1 MATTSNIVNTLG
13 AGSGIDI
20 KALAENLVEA
30 ERAPRKE
37 RIDGKIKLTEAR
49 ISGYAAV
56 KYSLSQLKG
65 AFEKLNDASDF
76 ASIKAA
82 VSQPGAL
89 SVSAGTTAGTGSY
102 SVNIKSLA
110 TEQRSASQTFEA
122 RNTPLNGGQAFTL
135 QLTVGNGTPKDIT
148 VSNATPAGVVSAING
163 AKTGVTAQ
171 LLNTGSG
178 FQIVL
183 SGQTGSPNSFAIT
196 AAAGTVASTAQ
207 VETRSASSLE
217 ISAAT
222 GTTSVM
228 ASYEDTDPDT
238 GEPVT
243 ISLPLVQGEDGLWRP
258 ADGATL
264 PPETATLSLQAQ
276 RPGSAPISFAQTL
289 QPAANAELEVNGLP
303 IQRASNSIND
313 IIDGVT
319 LNLNT
324 TTSGAA
330 RLELNRETGTIK
342 DNLKALVAAYQEFSD
357 NLKILGDR
365 DSKVET
371 YGGALAGDSLVQS
384 VLGKVRRLISDP
396 SSTGG
401 TTIQAARNVG
411 LSFDRN
417 GMLQLDEAKLD
428 AALQDN
434 FDEVVQM
441 FSAGTN
447 NQSVYS
453 SANGGLAG
461 DAVRELDK
469 MLRSTGVIDKQTAS
483 AQKQVSG
490 YQKELE
496 RLQDQMDK
504 LLSRYMNQFSVME
517 SIVGSSNSL
526 RTSLKGTFEGMMAA
540 YTK

>member
-37 RIDGKIKLTEAR
+37 RIESKIKQTEAR
-49 ISGYAAV
+49 ISGHSV
-56 KYSLSQLKG
+56 IKYSLSQLKT
-65 AFEKLNDASDF
+65 AFEKINDASDF
-76 ASIKAA
+76 ASVKASNSQA
-82 VSQPGAL
+82 SAFGVSTG
-89 SVSAGTTAGTGSY
+89 STSGTGSY
-102 SVNIKSLA
+102 SIEVTRIA
-110 TEQRSASQTFEA
+110 TGQRTASETFTT
-122 RNTPLNGGQAFTL
+122 RDSSVNGGQPFTL
-135 QLTVGNGTPKDIT
+135 NLSVGTQPAQSISVT
-148 VSNATPAGVVSAING
+148 TATPAGMVSAING
-163 AKTGVTAQ
+163 AKLGVTAQ

-178 FQIVL
+178 YQIVL
-183 SGQTGSPNSFAIT
+183 SGETGATKQFSMST
-196 AAAGTVASTAQ
+196 ASTVASTAQ
-207 VETRSASSLE
+207 TDTRTDTSLV
-217 ISAAT
+217 ISAAS
-222 GTTSVM
+222 GTSAVSVSWTDDNGQP
-228 ASYEDTDPDT
+228 AS
-238 GEPVT
+238 
-243 ISLPLVQGEDGLWRP
+243 LNLLQGQDGLWRP
-258 ADGATL
+258 ANGASLPPASATL
-264 PPETATLSLQAQ
+264 TLNATRPSVLFSQQLQA
-276 RPGSAPISFAQTL
+276 AQDASL
-289 QPAANAELEVNGLP
+289 KINGLP
-303 IQRASNSIND
+303 VTRPSNSISD
-313 IIDGVT
+313 VIDGVT

-324 TTSGAA
+324 TTTGAA
-330 RLELNRETGTIK
+330 QLDLSRETGTIK
-342 DNLKALVAAYQEFSD
+342 DNLKALVVAYNEFAE

-365 DSKVET
+365 DSEVEQ
-371 YGGALAGDSLVQS
+371 YGGALAGDSLLQSVQS
-384 VLGKVRRLISDP
+384 QVRQLITRT
-396 SSTGG
+396 SSTPGG
-401 TTIQAARNVG
+401 TIQAARNVG

-417 GMLQLDEAKLD
+417 GVLQLDEAKLD
-428 AALQDN
+428 GALQNN

-447 NQSVYS
+447 NKSVYS
-453 SANGGLAG
+453 TMNGGLAG
-461 DAVRELDK
+461 DAVRSLDE